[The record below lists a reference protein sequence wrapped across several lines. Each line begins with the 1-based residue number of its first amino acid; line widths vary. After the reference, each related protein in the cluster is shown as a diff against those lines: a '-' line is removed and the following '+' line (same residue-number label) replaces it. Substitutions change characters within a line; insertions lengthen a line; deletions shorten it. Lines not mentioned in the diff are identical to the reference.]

1 MSSPY
6 SASTTHTVYAIDIG
20 NPRAQ
25 AINALL
31 SGTAWGAWTLTDAT
45 ITISYSFPWTS
56 NSTAIFSGY
65 NNKPYSS
72 ENQNTASQTYGLNTS
87 QITAAKLALQAW
99 ANVANISFSE
109 IKETSTAVGDI
120 RFAFTSA
127 ITSSSW
133 GGAYPPDNYWPSGGD
148 VWISNR
154 YVNSTDWSVGSYNYE
169 ALMHE
174 IGHAIGLKHP
184 FEGSNTLPSSVDD
197 RSHTI
202 MSYNDASKSL
212 FVSVSSSNDSYT
224 YEAFNVPPETPM
236 LYDIAAIQYLYGA
249 NTNYNTGDDL
259 YTFTPNAPF
268 YKTIWDANGND
279 TISVSNFSKA
289 CTIDLNQG
297 HFSKISI
304 ESDDYSNINWQSPPS
319 NSHL

>member
-109 IKETSTAVGDI
+109 
-120 RFAFTSA
+120 RNQY
-127 ITSSSW
+127 SS
-133 GGAYPPDNYWPSGGD
+133 
-148 VWISNR
+148 R
-154 YVNSTDWSVGSYNYE
+154 
-169 ALMHE
+169 
-174 IGHAIGLKHP
+174 
-184 FEGSNTLPSSVDD
+184 
-197 RSHTI
+197 
-202 MSYNDASKSL
+202 
-212 FVSVSSSNDSYT
+212 
-224 YEAFNVPPETPM
+224 
-236 LYDIAAIQYLYGA
+236 
-249 NTNYNTGDDL
+249 
-259 YTFTPNAPF
+259 
-268 YKTIWDANGND
+268 
-279 TISVSNFSKA
+279 
-289 CTIDLNQG
+289 
-297 HFSKISI
+297 
-304 ESDDYSNINWQSPPS
+304 
-319 NSHL
+319 